1 VPNDEKASKVATQV
15 ATEKPA
21 KTLTTSVFSTQTMKT
36 TCPGRDSNQPAK
48 TLTAGTASTKK
59 PQKKP
64 QSEPHAAFCQ
74 RLQAAGFD
82 AEQLQ
87 AIDAAMLAAGVTLV
101 ATERYAP

>member
-82 AEQLQ
+82 AEQLLK
-87 AIDAAMLAAGVTLV
+87 ISDALQQCGLEIV
-101 ATERYAP
+101 ATEPDIG